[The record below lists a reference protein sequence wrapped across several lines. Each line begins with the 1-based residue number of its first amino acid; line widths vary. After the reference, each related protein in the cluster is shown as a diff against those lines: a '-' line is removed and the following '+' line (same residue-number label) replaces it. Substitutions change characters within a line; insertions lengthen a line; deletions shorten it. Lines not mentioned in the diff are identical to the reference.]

1 MKKYLII
8 LALVGIT
15 TTSCYEKLNITPPHN
30 IIDEQIQAMLES
42 GDEAQ
47 IKLVL
52 GGMADAIPE
61 LFHQKDV
68 KGAGSDGRY
77 NSNQGQDY
85 MRNLEGNDV
94 VFGNLVSSGAFG
106 YEQYALDLT
115 FRAEQSG
122 FNEPIWYFG
131 WDRIHPANKLLFYIP
146 TDKATTNLLKEYR
159 ARALFLRAY
168 GYTYLMEN
176 YRQSDL
182 LGNTKGLP
190 LYDTWNPTQ
199 DYKEYSTSAQTW
211 AFILGD
217 LKEAVQL
224 MKAAGIGITKNNLQ
238 DIDLGVVNYQLAR
251 AASRVGEWS
260 TVITACNEI
269 LAEYNTFMSETQYV
283 AQSIN
288 GYVQVNI
295 GSEENPVYV
304 PMPKAE
310 PVAGYEDDQVS
321 FYADNSGFQCL
332 AQNPECLF
340 GFNVDKS
347 IKVTDNWLNVLG
359 TGDGGIASSR
369 FARID
374 NRLLEAMHEDD
385 YRADN
390 FILSNI
396 NNVTDPFNGN
406 KVNVLA
412 YSNLK
417 FANTV
422 GVGGTTAA
430 KPRETSGNI
439 EEVCIRMSE
448 VLLMKAEAEAQSG
461 TGDAKATL
469 NLLLAART
477 RSGKTPLTCDTYTS
491 MSGMTP
497 LQMVQL
503 QWRIEMWAEKGMEF
517 YNNKRWNI
525 PVDRANSTVHY
536 VKGSFSVPDMTNMIP
551 LNEIQYN
558 PYAQAAQN

>member
-1 MKKYLII
+1 M
-8 LALVGIT
+8 
-15 TTSCYEKLNITPPHN
+15 LN
-30 IIDEQIQAMLES
+30 S

-52 GGMADAIPE
+52 GGMAEAMPE

-94 VFGNLVSSGAFG
+94 VFGNLVTSDAFG
-106 YEQYALDLT
+106 YLQYALSQN
-115 FRAEQSG
+115 FRQVESG
-122 FNEPIWYFG
+122 FNVPIWYFG

-146 TDKATTNLLKEYR
+146 SEQATTALLKEYR
-159 ARALFLRAY
+159 ARALFIRAY

-199 DYKEYSTSAQTW
+199 DYKEYSTAAQTW
-211 AFILGD
+211 SFILGD

-224 MKAAGIGITKNNLQ
+224 MKEAGIGITKNNLQ

-251 AASRVGEWS
+251 AASRVGEWA

-288 GYVQVNI
+288 GFTKIFIGDPNDKNYVK
-295 GSEENPVYV
+295 
-304 PMPKAE
+304 MPIKESVEGYAE
-310 PVAGYEDDQVS
+310 PQAS
-321 FYADNSGFQCL
+321 FYADNSGFLCL

-359 TGDGGIASSR
+359 TGDGGVGGSR

-374 NRLLEAMHEDD
+374 NRLWEAMDKDD
-385 YRADN
+385 YRRDN
-390 FILSNI
+390 FLLYDLGTA
-396 NNVTDPFNGN
+396 TDPFNGN
-406 KVNVLA
+406 SVNVIA

-422 GVGGTTAA
+422 GVGGTAAA
-430 KPRETSGNI
+430 KPRETTGTV

-448 VLLMKAEAEAQSG
+448 VLLMKADAEAQSG

-477 RSGKTPLTCDTYTS
+477 RSDAEETLTCDNYQG